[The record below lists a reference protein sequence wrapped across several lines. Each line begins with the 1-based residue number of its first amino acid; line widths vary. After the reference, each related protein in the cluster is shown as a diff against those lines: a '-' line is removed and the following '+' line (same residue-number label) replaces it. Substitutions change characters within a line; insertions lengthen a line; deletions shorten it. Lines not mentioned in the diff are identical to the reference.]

1 MAGQGAWEVP
11 EGQQV
16 RPDVEGLIGHL
27 EKTEDTGGG
36 GTLWMSV
43 AEENALLMEHL
54 QEEQKGAPR

>member
-1 MAGQGAWEVP
+1 M
-11 EGQQV
+11 

-43 AEENALLMEHL
+43 AEENALLVEHL